1 MRPLVAL
8 VALLALAPDPSAAAP
23 ADGVRVQE
31 VDLLADTGLSVNA
44 AGPLLVRADPV
55 RHRMVA
61 ANTLT
66 STITLVDTRSGE
78 VRNLYT
84 GHRALQHLKAEA
96 LAVQA
101 ASGTVY
107 LAADHAFV
115 VVEPDTGRLD
125 AVPTDAQLEAVAVD
139 EATGNAFGVG
149 RASPDLA
156 FWDARRHRLRRI
168 PWLPPAPP
176 LANENQTPPPPIRKV
191 VALPAPEPG
200 EPGAIVAL
208 DGLGAR
214 LFVLDARTGRVRT
227 SRPVDLTPGGR
238 WHLAGAD
245 PVRRTVYVVTE
256 TADRKVLQA
265 ARLGLEPGQDRV
277 VDLPGYTEGVAM
289 LYDPRTERIFVNYDN
304 HPALHVVDF
313 AKAGALTEV
322 ALPAYGNDAAVLD
335 LARDRMVVASWAHGE
350 IEVVDLSTL
359 RFTHRVEDLGILPHM
374 HAMALDPETGAVWF
388 PRGATAVNGTF
399 GASLTWVDP
408 TTGASRDVR
417 VGVAPV
423 AVLDVPERRSTWVF
437 DNEGRFAEVD
447 ATGATRWFD
456 LGRRWPI
463 RAFRGPDG
471 RPWLH
476 YGPHQSYWP
485 VVYIWGARNGFLT
498 FDLADPGAPSTVY
511 DRRIPRQSLAMAED
525 ARGTVWMAQ
534 NNWGKEE
541 AFLVRLEDGIRE
553 WTPERRLV
561 WGDTVERET
570 TQRLLAVAADRLVL
584 VRVGERD
591 PDPSVVTV
599 LDPVSSKAVARA
611 EVGAC
616 ATDLLV
622 DGDAAWVAAF
632 QDGAV
637 WRVRIAD
644 GTAARMPAGP
654 RPLALARLGKVV
666 YVLDHQDRT
675 VREAGG
681 GRSWRLPVAGRPDA
695 LVAWGDRLVATAHA
709 PHRFEVVELDPT
721 SGAIRTL
728 FAREG
733 DYGDTDLGRGNAAFQ
748 MCGQFGDALPSPTVV
763 HVSEDAPGTLWIA
776 DVPSGRAWA
785 FDRP

>member
-1 MRPLVAL
+1 MRPLL
-8 VALLALAPDPSAAAP
+8 ALLPLLLSATAPLAAP
-23 ADGVRVQE
+23 VADVAVRE
-31 VDLLADTGLSVNA
+31 VDLLADTGIAVNA
-44 AGPLLVRADPV
+44 AGPLLVRADPA

-61 ANTLT
+61 ADTLT

-78 VRNLYT
+78 VRNVFT

-96 LAVQA
+96 LAVRA

-115 VVEPDTGRLD
+115 VVEPDTGRVD
-125 AVPTDAQLEAVAVD
+125 AVPTDVQLEAVAVD
-139 EATGNAFGVG
+139 EVTGNAFAVG
-149 RASPDLA
+149 RASPDVA
-156 FWDARRHRLRRI
+156 FWDGARRRLR
-168 PWLPPAPP
+168 WLPWTPPSAP

-191 VALPAPEPG
+191 VALPSEKAG
-200 EPGAIVAL
+200 EAGEIVAL

-214 LFVLDARTGRVRT
+214 LFVLDARTGKVRT
-227 SRPVDLTPGGR
+227 SRPVALNPGGR

-245 PVRRTVYVVTE
+245 PARRAVYVVTE

-265 ARLGLEPGQDRV
+265 ARLGLAPGRDRV
-277 VDLPGYTEGVAM
+277 VDLPAYTEGVGM
-289 LYDPRTERIFVNYDN
+289 LYDPRTERVFVNYDN

-313 AKAGALTEV
+313 AKDGALTEV

-350 IEVVDLSTL
+350 IEVVDLATL
-359 RFTHRVEDLGILPHM
+359 RFTHRVGDLGILPHM

-408 TTGASRDVR
+408 ATGATRDVR
-417 VGVAPV
+417 VGVAPMT
-423 AVLDVPERRSTWVF
+423 VLDVPERSSTWVF

-447 ATGATRWFD
+447 QKGAVRWFD

-463 RAFRGPDG
+463 LAFRGPDG

-485 VVYIWGARNGFLT
+485 VVYIWGARNGILT

-511 DRRIPRQSLAMAED
+511 DRRVPRQSLAMATD
-525 ARGTVWMAQ
+525 AAGTLWMAQ

-541 AFLVRLEDGIRE
+541 AFLARLEDGVRE
-553 WTPERRLV
+553 WTPERRLA

-570 TQRLLAVAADRLVL
+570 TQRLLAPAGERLVG

-591 PDPSVVTV
+591 LDPSVVTV
-599 LDPVSSKAVARA
+599 LDPAAGTAVARA

-622 DGDAAWVAAF
+622 DNHTAWVATF
-632 QDGAV
+632 GDGAV

-644 GTAARMPAGP
+644 GTATRVAAGP
-654 RPLALARLGKVV
+654 RPLRLARLGTAV

-681 GRSWRLPVAGRPDA
+681 KRSWRLPVAGRPDA
-695 LVAWGDRLVATAHA
+695 LVAWGDRLVAAAHA
-709 PHRFEVVELDPT
+709 PHRFEVVALDPAT
-721 SGAIRTL
+721 GVIRTL
-728 FAREG
+728 LTRAG
-733 DYGDTDLGRGNAAFQ
+733 DYGDTDVGRGNAAFQ
-748 MCGQFGDALPSPTVV
+748 MCGQYGDAMPSPTVV
-763 HVSEDAPGTLWIA
+763 HVSETNPSSLWIA
-776 DVPSGRAWA
+776 DVLSGRVYTLG
-785 FDRP
+785 RP